1 MPTRRAWLLLLLAF
15 ALRLCSQG
23 WDAGLGN
30 TPHPDERQVGYVSER
45 LEGWFDDPEFYAYG
59 SLHFQVVR
67 VATAVLGLDRDNRG
81 LVLGGRVLSLGA
93 VMLAIA
99 LGWWMARKAWGERT
113 ADLYLLLA
121 AWIPLDIQQSHFATV
136 EAHHTMWIVVA
147 LAGCFWLGMKASRG
161 AAVVAG
167 AAVGAS
173 LAVKVA
179 SLGLVLP
186 LAAALFIASRSRAW
200 LRVLELAGSAA
211 TAALVAYWLSQPWAF
226 AEGRLPIALLVV
238 AFSTVVLARVAQ
250 STRRVSAAAAAAAAA
265 LLLLLA
271 AYALAAAASLDGEG
285 SAVSRFVGPHLNPAY
300 LAGVGEQV
308 AMVMCEADL
317 AYVRVYRGTIPFLY
331 SAQELLRWGIGP
343 LLLAAVAGVG
353 WGCWWLLRSLGRRL
367 TGRWTPATVLLA
379 VVVAWLVPMTI
390 RLGTVHVK
398 YLRYWEPLVVPAT
411 MVAAWALL
419 RLERRWRRPAVLV
432 MASATVLWGVTYL
445 WAFASPHPHRTA
457 SEWLG
462 AMLADDHVVAFE
474 HWDETLSLPGAA
486 RAELPSYDLPDDD
499 AKIARWCESLASADW
514 VVLTS
519 NRVRRTVL
527 ANGDR
532 FPRTGRLYRLLLAG
546 ETGFEPVGRAERG
559 PRLFGLL
566 RPVQLADE
574 SFVNYDF
581 PRVVILRRFAPV
593 DAVALAERTL
603 RPLPYLEQL
612 DAVQLDRRF
621 VAPLPALRP
630 SPTAVGQ
637 AVDVLLWLLVFAALA
652 GGTWA
657 LLLPVVRGWPD
668 VGLGLSIVTGW
679 LVPAWLLWFGSEVGF
694 WSVSAASATGI
705 LLAVAAAGGIVAA
718 RRRRLI
724 RRLWQQRQRAILAVL
739 VVAGTVFLLFAAI
752 RASNPAIFWGEK
764 PMDFSFLNAFL
775 RADSWPTG
783 EPWMAGMPLHYY
795 YFGEVLAA
803 FPILVAGSDPA
814 VGYNLM
820 AATIPAVGAAVLA
833 ALGLAMA
840 RSVSLLAATLLPLVV
855 LLTGNLGWL
864 LRDNLELARQGRWFD
879 LWWATS
885 RVIPGFAID
894 EYPLWTALFADL
906 HGHFIALP
914 VLLAALVWGWLTV
927 QRRRGWLPAALMCG
941 VAAAVLVATNPWD
954 VFVLTGALGLGTLVA
969 AARPGAGLLRLV
981 VAAGV
986 SVLASLP
993 FLLELAAGIG
1003 AGAGGRLFH
1012 LTDAD
1017 FAPAWAVV
1025 VHFGPF
1031 LVPLA
1036 VLALVQV
1043 GRTRSWLFAVPVAA
1057 GVALL
1062 GLSFGSSAAALALAA
1077 TVLFGTVAARSVE
1090 PVPRVM
1096 WTLAALGMAAVAA
1109 CERLTLI
1116 DRMNTLFKIYNGVW
1130 VLLALALAVHL
1141 LRAPSPRRYAL
1152 LATWL
1157 PLQLA
1162 GMLNLPLGVFQGW
1175 REPRISSPRP
1185 TLDGQ
1190 AFLAEADPQTL
1201 FLVRALQGM
1210 AQPDDVVAEAAKTA
1224 YSAYTRIAMHTGQTT
1239 VVGWPWHL
1247 QQRGQS
1253 RAEVDARYR
1262 DLETLYGGVDPVD
1275 RRAVL
1280 DRYRVRWVVLA
1291 DLERTTYGIGGE
1303 GSLDGVPG
1311 LVEVVAGNGA
1321 LLYRVEPSPPVRLP
1335 APTARSRVMP
1345 AAVSVIGSV
1354 PIVGGTVVRALTV
1367 DDNGGVAVLRDGT
1380 LLGLDPIGRA
1390 ESVVSDTP
1398 CSVASVARVA
1408 GGDVVGC
1415 RDGGIWRRNDEGWR
1429 QLGVVSGT
1437 ANLTAGDDL
1446 WALGEGGLWRHR
1458 GGVRWS
1464 QVDERPLVAA
1474 AAVGPTVAVSDGEQ
1488 VSIRT
1493 GADQR
1498 TVGPVAGAVRWL
1510 AWQDRVLWA
1519 LTASGLYRSGGGV
1532 LPWRQALSELEGVSA
1547 IAGGGGRLWLVL
1559 DDGLLVQHA
1568 AQRCTPP
1575 WQGPEEGGDL
1585 AQPRDIA
1592 ASGAGWFVVADTR
1605 NHRLCWYTLQGV
1617 CLDRYGS
1624 EGGLP
1629 GQFHEPS
1636 GLALAPDGTL
1646 AVADTWNGRVQLL
1659 RPGGSLQIV
1668 GDRLYGPRDVLWTPD
1683 GGLLVA
1689 DTGNWS
1695 LLRFSPPGWQREELH
1710 RFDAPVVGLAWSDG
1724 LVAAAVPVAG
1734 QVVLVDP
1741 VTGEEMRRLDM
1752 PGWQSGDQQEG
1763 YLAVLPGGGV
1773 LASAPAVGEIW
1784 LLEPSGATPPRRV
1797 AEGLPGVTGFAVL
1810 RDGRVIASQT
1820 WASALVRLQIER

>member
-1 MPTRRAWLLLLLAF
+1 MPTRRAWLLLLLAI
-15 ALRLCSQG
+15 ALRLLSQG

-59 SLHFQVVR
+59 SLHFQAVR
-67 VATAVLGLDRDNRG
+67 AATAVLGLDRDNRG
-81 LVLGGRVLSLGA
+81 LVVGGRVLSLLA

-99 LGWWMARKAWGERT
+99 LGGWMARRAWGERT
-113 ADLYLLLA
+113 ASLYLLLVA
-121 AWIPLDIQQSHFATV
+121 FIPLDIQQSHFATV
-136 EAHHTMWIVVA
+136 EAHHTAWIVVA
-147 LAGCFWLGMKASRG
+147 LTGCFWLGMKASRG

-200 LRVLELAGSAA
+200 LRVLELAGAAA
-211 TAALVAYWLSQPWAF
+211 TAALFAYWLAQPWAF
-226 AEGRLPIALLVV
+226 AEGRLPIALLIV
-238 AFSTVVLARVAQ
+238 AFAPVVLARVAQ
-250 STRRVSAAAAAAAAA
+250 STRGILAVSAAVAAA
-265 LLLLLA
+265 LLL
-271 AYALAAAASLDGEG
+271 ALALFAVATAGGLEGDG
-285 SAVSRFVGPHLNPAY
+285 SALSRVVGPHLNPAY

-308 AMVMCEADL
+308 AMVMGEIDL
-317 AYVRVYRGTIPFLY
+317 AYVRVYSGTLPFLY
-331 SAQELLRWGIGP
+331 SARELLRWGLGP
-343 LLLAAVAGVG
+343 LLLVAIAGVG
-353 WGCWWLLRSLGRRL
+353 WGCWRLLRSLGRRL

-379 VVVAWLVPMTI
+379 VILAWLVPMTI

-419 RLERRWRRPAVLV
+419 RLQDRWRRPAVLITV
-432 MASATVLWGVTYL
+432 IATVLWGVTYL
-445 WAFASPHPHRTA
+445 WAFALPHPHRVA

-462 AMLADDHVVAFE
+462 AMMDDGQVVAFE
-474 HWDETLSLPGAA
+474 HWDETLSLPGTA
-486 RAELPSYDLPDDD
+486 RTELASYDLPDDD
-499 AKIARWCESLASADW
+499 AKVDRWCESLASADW

-527 ANGDR
+527 ANDDR
-532 FPRTGRLYRLLLAG
+532 FARTGRLYRLLLAG
-546 ETGFEPVGRAERG
+546 ETGFDPVTRAERG
-559 PRLFGLL
+559 PRLFGYE

-581 PRVVILRRFAPV
+581 PRVVILRRVAPV
-593 DAVALAERTL
+593 DAGELAERTR

-612 DAVQLDRRF
+612 DAARLDRRF
-621 VAPLPALRP
+621 VDTLPAIRP
-630 SPTAVGQ
+630 VPTAAGQ
-637 AVDVLLWLLVFAALA
+637 TIDVLLWLLVFAALT

-668 VGLGLSIVTGW
+668 VGVGLSVVTGW
-679 LVPAWLLWFGSEVGF
+679 LVPAWLLWFGSELGV
-694 WSVSAASATGI
+694 WPVSAASASGI
-705 LLAVAAAGGIVAA
+705 LLAVVVTGGYAAV
-718 RRRRLI
+718 RRRALI
-724 RRLWQQRQRAILAVL
+724 RRLWQQRRRSILAVL
-739 VVAGTVFLLFAAI
+739 VVVGVVWLLFLAI

-820 AATIPAVGAAVLA
+820 AATIPALGAAVLA
-833 ALGLAMA
+833 GLGLAVA
-840 RSVSLLAATLLPLVV
+840 RRGRIGGAILLPVVV

-864 LRDNLELARQGRWFD
+864 LSENLELARQGRWFD

-914 VLLAALVWGWLTV
+914 VLLAALAWGWLAV
-927 QRRRGWLPAALMCG
+927 QGRRGWLPAALMCG
-941 VAAAVLVATNPWD
+941 VATAVLVATNPWD

-993 FLLELAAGIG
+993 FLWELAAGIG

-1031 LVPLA
+1031 LVPLTA
-1036 VLALVQV
+1036 LALVLV
-1043 GRTRSWLFAVPVAA
+1043 GGMRSWLFVVPLAA
-1057 GVALL
+1057 SGALL
-1062 GLSFGSSAAALALAA
+1062 GLSFGSSAAALALAS
-1077 TVLFGTVAARSVE
+1077 TVLFGAVAVRSAD

-1096 WTLAALGMAAVAA
+1096 WSLTALGMAAVAA

-1141 LRAPSPRRYAL
+1141 LRAPRRRRYLL

-1157 PLQLA
+1157 PLQLVA
-1162 GMLNLPLGVFQGW
+1162 MVNLPLGVIQGW
-1175 REPRISSPRP
+1175 RQPRISSPRP

-1190 AFLAEADPQTL
+1190 AFLAEADPQTW
-1201 FLVRALQGM
+1201 FLVRALQAM
-1210 AQPDDVVAEAAKTA
+1210 AQPADVVAEAAKIS
-1224 YSAYTRIAMHTGQTT
+1224 YSDYTRIAMHTGQTT

-1253 RAEVDARYR
+1253 RAEVDARYA
-1262 DLETLYGGVDPVD
+1262 DLETVYAGIDPAA
-1275 RRAVL
+1275 RRALL

-1291 DLERTTYGIGGE
+1291 DLERTTYGVGRDGL
-1303 GSLDGVPG
+1303 LDGVPG
-1311 LVEVVAGNGA
+1311 LIEMVASEGA
-1321 LLYRVEPSPPVRLP
+1321 VLYRVEPSGAARLP
-1335 APTARSRVMP
+1335 VPAARSREIP
-1345 AAVSVIGSV
+1345 ASVSVIGSV
-1354 PIVGGTVVRALTV
+1354 PVVGGTVVRALTV
-1367 DDNGGVAVLRDGT
+1367 DDRGGAAVLRDGT
-1380 LLGLDPIGRA
+1380 LLGLDAVGRA
-1390 ESVVSDTP
+1390 ESFVPDTP
-1398 CSVASVARVA
+1398 CSVTSVARVA
-1408 GGDVVGC
+1408 GRPWVGC
-1415 RDGGIWRRNDEGWR
+1415 RDGGIWRREDEGWR
-1429 QLGVVSGT
+1429 QFGSVAGS

-1446 WALGEGGLWRHR
+1446 WVWGEGGLWRHR
-1458 GGVRWS
+1458 GGARWS
-1464 QVDERPLVAA
+1464 QIDERPLAAA
-1474 AAVGPTVAVSDGEQ
+1474 AAVGSTVAVSDGQ
-1488 VSIRT
+1488 RVWVRS
-1493 GADQR
+1493 GSDQH
-1498 TVGPVAGAVRWL
+1498 TVGPLQGEVRWL

-1519 LTASGLYRSGGGV
+1519 LTEIGLYRSGGGV
-1532 LPWRQALSELEGVSA
+1532 LPWRQSLPELEGVSA

-1559 DDGLLVQHA
+1559 DDGVLVQRSA
-1568 AQRCTPP
+1568 ARCTPP
-1575 WQGPEEGGDL
+1575 WQSSEEGGDL
-1585 AQPRDIA
+1585 DQPRDVE
-1592 ASGAGWFVVADTR
+1592 ASAAGWFAVTDTR
-1605 NHRLCWYTLQGV
+1605 NHRVRWYTQRGV
-1617 CLDRYGS
+1617 CLDRFGT

-1629 GQFHEPS
+1629 GQFREPS

-1668 GDRLYGPRDVLWTPD
+1668 GDRLYGPRDVLWTPG

-1689 DTGNWS
+1689 DTGNWT
-1695 LLRFSPPGWQREELH
+1695 LLRYSPPRWQREELY
-1710 RFDAPVVGLAWSDG
+1710 RFEAPVVGLAWSDG
-1724 LVAAAVPVAG
+1724 LVAAAVPVIG

-1741 VTGEEMRRLDM
+1741 RERVEVRRLEM
-1752 PGWQSGDQQEG
+1752 PGWTSGEQQEG
-1763 YLAVLPGGGV
+1763 YLAVGPGGGV
-1773 LASAPAVGEIW
+1773 LASAPATGELW
-1784 LLEPSGATPPRRV
+1784 LLDPSGEAPPRRV

-1810 RDGRVIASQT
+1810 GDGRIIASRT
-1820 WASALVRLQIER
+1820 WDSALVRLRIER

>member
-1 MPTRRAWLLLLLAF
+1 MPTRRAWLLLLLAIT
-15 ALRLCSQG
+15 LRLLSQG

-59 SLHFQVVR
+59 SLHFQAVR
-67 VATAVLGLDRDNRG
+67 AATAVLGLDRDNRG
-81 LVLGGRVLSLGA
+81 LVVGGRVLSLLA
-93 VMLAIA
+93 VMLAIV
-99 LGWWMARKAWGERT
+99 LGWWMVRRAWGERT
-113 ADLYLLLA
+113 ANLYLLLA
-121 AWIPLDIQQSHFATV
+121 AFIPLDIQQSHFATV
-136 EAHHTMWIVVA
+136 EAHHTAWIAVA

-200 LRVLELAGSAA
+200 LRVLELAGLAA
-211 TAALVAYWLSQPWAF
+211 TAALFAYWLAQPWAF
-226 AEGRLPIALLVV
+226 VEGRLPIALLIV
-238 AFSTVVLARVAQ
+238 AVTPVVLARVAQ
-250 STRRVSAAAAAAAAA
+250 STRGVVAAAAAVAAA
-265 LLLLLA
+265 LLF
-271 AYALAAAASLDGEG
+271 ALAAFAVATAGGLDGDG
-285 SAVSRFVGPHLNPAY
+285 SAVSRVVGPHLNPAY

-308 AMVMCEADL
+308 AMVMGEIDL
-317 AYVRVYRGTIPFLY
+317 AYVRVYRGTLPFLY
-331 SAQELLRWGIGP
+331 SARELIRWGIGP
-343 LLLAAVAGVG
+343 LLLVAIAGAG
-353 WGCWWLLRSLGRRL
+353 WGCWRLLRSLGRRL
-367 TGRWTPATVLLA
+367 AGRWTPATVLLA
-379 VVVAWLVPMTI
+379 VVLAWLVPMTI

-419 RLERRWRRPAVLV
+419 RLESRWRRPALLITV
-432 MASATVLWGVTYL
+432 SATVLWGVTYL
-445 WAFASPHPHRTA
+445 WAFASPHPHRVA

-462 AMLADDHVVAFE
+462 TMMADDQVVAFE
-474 HWDETLSLPGAA
+474 HWDETLSLPGTA
-486 RAELPSYDLPDDD
+486 RAELASYDLPDDD
-499 AKIARWCESLASADW
+499 AKIERWCESLASADW

-532 FPRTGRLYRLLLAG
+532 FARTGRLYRLLLAG
-546 ETGFEPVGRAERG
+546 ETGFDPVTTAARG
-559 PRLFGLL
+559 PRLFGLE
-566 RPVQLADE
+566 RAVQLADE

-581 PRVVILRRFAPV
+581 PRVVILRRVAPV
-593 DAVALAERTL
+593 DSVALAESTR

-612 DAVQLDRRF
+612 DAAQLDRRF
-621 VAPLPALRP
+621 VDTLPAIRP
-630 SPTAVGQ
+630 VPTAAGQ
-637 AVDVLLWLLVFAALA
+637 TIEILLWLLVFAALT

-668 VGLGLSIVTGW
+668 AGVGLSVVTGW
-679 LVPAWLLWFGSEVGF
+679 LVPAWLLWLGSELGV
-694 WSVSAASATGI
+694 WPVSAASATGI
-705 LLAVAAAGGIVAA
+705 LLAVVIAGAFAAV
-718 RRRRLI
+718 RRRGLI
-724 RRLWQQRQRAILAVL
+724 RRLWQQRHRSIVAVL
-739 VVAGTVFLLFAAI
+739 VVVGAVWLLFLAI

-775 RADSWPTG
+775 RTDSWPTG

-820 AATIPAVGAAVLA
+820 AATIPALGAAVLA
-833 ALGLAMA
+833 ALGLAVA
-840 RSVSLLAATLLPLVV
+840 RGGRIGAAFLLPLVV

-864 LRDNLELARQGRWFD
+864 LSDNLQLARQGRWFD

-914 VLLAALVWGWLTV
+914 VLLAALAWGWLAV
-927 QRRRGWLPAALMCG
+927 QGRRGWWPAALMCG
-941 VAAAVLVATNPWD
+941 IAAAVLVATNPWD

-981 VAAGV
+981 VAALV

-993 FLLELAAGIG
+993 FLWELAAGIG

-1036 VLALVQV
+1036 VLALVLV
-1043 GRTRSWLFAVPVAA
+1043 GRTRYWLFVVPVAA
-1057 GVALL
+1057 GAALL

-1077 TVLFGTVAARSVE
+1077 TALFGTVAARSSD
-1090 PVPRVM
+1090 PVTRVM
-1096 WTLAALGMAAVAA
+1096 WTLTTLGMAAVAA

-1141 LRAPSPRRYAL
+1141 LRAPRGRRYL
-1152 LATWL
+1152 LVATWI

-1162 GMLNLPLGVFQGW
+1162 AMVNLPLGVIQGW
-1175 REPRISSPRP
+1175 RQPRVSSPRP

-1190 AFLAEADPQTL
+1190 AFLAEADPQTW

-1210 AQPDDVVAEAAKTA
+1210 AQPDDVVAEAARIA

-1239 VVGWPWHL
+1239 VIGWPWHL

-1253 RAEVDARYR
+1253 RAEVDARYA
-1262 DLETLYGGVDPVD
+1262 DLETLYGGVDPTA
-1275 RRAVL
+1275 RRALL

-1291 DLERTTYGIGGE
+1291 DLERTTYGMGRDGL
-1303 GSLDGVPG
+1303 LDGVPG
-1311 LVEVVAGNGA
+1311 LIELVAGDGSV
-1321 LLYRVEPSPPVRLP
+1321 LYRVEASAATRPPVL
-1335 APTARSRVMP
+1335 AARSREIP
-1345 AAVSVIGSV
+1345 ASVSVIGSV
-1354 PIVGGTVVRALTV
+1354 PVVGGTVVRALTV
-1367 DDNGGVAVLRDGT
+1367 DDRGGAAVLRDGT
-1380 LLGLDPIGRA
+1380 LLGLDAVGRA
-1390 ESVVSDTP
+1390 EIFVSDTP
-1398 CSVASVARVA
+1398 CSVVSVARVA
-1408 GGDVVGC
+1408 GRLWVGC
-1415 RDGGIWRRNDEGWR
+1415 RDGGIWRRDEERWR
-1429 QLGVVSGT
+1429 QFGSVAGT
-1437 ANLTAGDDL
+1437 VNLTVGDDL
-1446 WALGEGGLWRHR
+1446 WAWGEGGLWRHR
-1458 GGVRWS
+1458 GGARWS
-1464 QVDERPLVAA
+1464 QIDARPLVAA
-1474 AAVGPTVAVSDGEQ
+1474 AAVGSTVATSDGER
-1488 VSIRT
+1488 VSIRS
-1493 GADQR
+1493 GSDEH
-1498 TVGPVAGAVRWL
+1498 TVGPLQGEVRWL

-1519 LTASGLYRSGGGV
+1519 LTEMGLYRSGGGV
-1532 LPWRQALSELEGVSA
+1532 LPWRHSLPDLEGVSA

-1559 DDGLLVQHA
+1559 DDGVLVQRSA
-1568 AQRCTPP
+1568 ERCTPP
-1575 WQGPEEGGDL
+1575 WQGGEQGGDL
-1585 AQPRDIA
+1585 DQPRDVE
-1592 ASGAGWFVVADTR
+1592 ASAAGWFAVTDTR
-1605 NHRLCWYTLQGV
+1605 NHRVRWYTQQGV
-1617 CLDRYGS
+1617 CLDRYGT

-1629 GQFHEPS
+1629 GQFREPS

-1659 RPGGSLQIV
+1659 RPGGSVQIV
-1668 GDRLYGPRDVLWTPD
+1668 GDRLYGPRDVLWAPD
-1683 GGLLVA
+1683 GALLVA
-1689 DTGNWS
+1689 DTGNWT
-1695 LLRFSPPGWQREELH
+1695 LLRYSPPRWQREELY

-1724 LVAAAVPVAG
+1724 LVAAAVPVTG
-1734 QVVLVDP
+1734 LVVLVDLLER
-1741 VTGEEMRRLDM
+1741 VEVRRLEM

-1763 YLAVLPGGGV
+1763 YLAVAPGGGI
-1773 LASAPAVGEIW
+1773 LASAPAAGELW
-1784 LLEPSGATPPRRV
+1784 LLDPSGATPPRRV
-1797 AEGLPGVTGFAVL
+1797 AEDLPGVTGFAAL
-1810 RDGRVIASQT
+1810 QDGRIIASRT
-1820 WASALVRLQIER
+1820 WDNELVRLRIER